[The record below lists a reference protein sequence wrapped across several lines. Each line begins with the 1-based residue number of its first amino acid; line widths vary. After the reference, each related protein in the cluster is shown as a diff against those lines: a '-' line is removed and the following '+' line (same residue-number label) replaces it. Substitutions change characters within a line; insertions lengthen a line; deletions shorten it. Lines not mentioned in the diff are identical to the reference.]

1 MYSRKEFTENINAAT
16 SIKSITTIYQ
26 EIASLR
32 MNQIKDEVARTSAFL
47 DGVAEIYNH
56 AKSAYIDIIKSQ
68 TVKKDKA
75 YNELRFIK
83 RNGKTVLVF
92 LSANEHLYGE
102 LILNVWDKFREDK
115 RQTGH
120 DGVVVGTFG
129 KYLVRNESGLDEN
142 VKYFDLD
149 DDKPSQDQINKILDY
164 ISKYEQIFVYY
175 GRLITVLNQSPT
187 KEQISGGATI
197 EQKVVSKM
205 YLFEP
210 SPQKIL
216 EFFETEIISA
226 LFNQKVFDHQ
236 LSRFASRM
244 VAMDQATENAN
255 EIIKKLD
262 RQYKTIKRRVLN
274 KKQQDVFSG
283 ILLWNKGVNP

>member
-32 MNQIKDEVARTSAFL
+32 MNQLKDKVARTSAFL

-115 RQTGH
+115 RQTGL

-129 KYLVRNESGLDEN
+129 KYLVKNESGLDDN

-149 DDKPSQDQINKILDY
+149 DDKPGQDQINKILDY

-187 KEQISGGATI
+187 KEQISGGATL
-197 EQKVVSKM
+197 EQKVASKK

>member
-1 MYSRKEFTENINAAT
+1 MYSRKEFTENLNAAT

-32 MNQIKDEVARTSAFL
+32 MNQLKDKVARTSAFL

-75 YNELRFIK
+75 YNELKFIK

-115 RQTGH
+115 RQTGN

-129 KYLVRNESGLDEN
+129 KYLVKNESGLDEN

-149 DDKPSQDQINKILDY
+149 DDKPGQDQINKILDY

-197 EQKVVSKM
+197 EQKVVSKK

-244 VAMDQATENAN
+244 VAMDQATENAT

-283 ILLWNKGVNP
+283 ILLWNKGVNQ

>member
-32 MNQIKDEVARTSAFL
+32 MNQLKDKVARTSAFL

-75 YNELRFIK
+75 YEELKFIK
-83 RNGKTVLVF
+83 RNGRTVLVF

-115 RQTGH
+115 RQTGL

-129 KYLVRNESGLDEN
+129 KYLVKNESGLDDN

-149 DDKPSQDQINKILDY
+149 DDKPGQDQINKILDY

-187 KEQISGGATI
+187 KEQISGGATL
-197 EQKVVSKM
+197 EQKAASKK

>member
-149 DDKPSQDQINKILDY
+149 DDKPGQDQINKILDY

-187 KEQISGGATI
+187 KEQIS
-197 EQKVVSKM
+197 S
-205 YLFEP
+205 
-210 SPQKIL
+210 
-216 EFFETEIISA
+216 
-226 LFNQKVFDHQ
+226 
-236 LSRFASRM
+236 
-244 VAMDQATENAN
+244 
-255 EIIKKLD
+255 
-262 RQYKTIKRRVLN
+262 
-274 KKQQDVFSG
+274 
-283 ILLWNKGVNP
+283 

>member
-32 MNQIKDEVARTSAFL
+32 MNQLKDKVARTSAFL

-75 YNELRFIK
+75 YKELKFIK
-83 RNGKTVLVF
+83 MNGKTVLVF

-115 RQTGH
+115 RQTGL

-129 KYLVRNESGLDEN
+129 KYLVKNESGLDDN

-149 DDKPSQDQINKILDY
+149 DDKPGQDQINKILDY

-187 KEQISGGATI
+187 KEQISGGATL
-197 EQKVVSKM
+197 EQKVASKK